1 MSYCIDYK
9 YIDYDNIN
17 ISEKQEVTQSYI
29 NKYELNNIYYKYS
42 DNVFKELKFI
52 TDFIDVSY
60 NSNIKKFIVS
70 NNIILDIEEKLQN
83 LINNKYNINNNYQKI
98 YTKLHITKTSKII
111 LYPLKKY
118 NIDKVIIENID
129 ENNINN
135 ENNLDNIKKYFP
147 YIDRNNNNIQARF
160 ILKPYFIDNYI
171 KFSIDK
177 CEIKYAMKKIKSEL
191 KINNIYEN
199 KLNINL

>member
-9 YIDYDNIN
+9 NIDYDNIN
-17 ISEKQEVTQSYI
+17 INDKQEVRQSYM
-29 NKYELNNIYYKYS
+29 NKYILNNIYYKYS

-60 NSNIKKFIVS
+60 NSKIKKFIVS

-160 ILKPYFIDNYI
+160 IL
-171 KFSIDK
+171 
-177 CEIKYAMKKIKSEL
+177 
-191 KINNIYEN
+191 
-199 KLNINL
+199 